1 MIIEKK
7 DQEDTELK
15 PETVLVLQ
23 GGGSLGAYECGVYK
37 SLARHDIK
45 FDTIAGTSIGAVNA
59 AIISSMQRID
69 SNNNNAAD
77 TLERFWIALAE
88 NIIPPISS
96 LFLPNKVRSVLSS
109 IYSIVYGNSKA
120 FMPRWFMPPTNPNY
134 LLPYNWTYLY
144 DSTPLRNTLNQYVD
158 FTKLKRRITK
168 TKEDKNNIHR
178 QSEPVNSNDDNNNLT
193 PRLILTSTDIQ
204 KGEPVIFD
212 NSSMDIDIEHIIACT
227 GYPFYGIGWT
237 KKDGRYLWDGSL
249 LSNTPVL
256 EVIKASPKA
265 GKKFYIADIFPRR
278 QQELPKNMSEVWHRA
293 RDIMYIDKTDNNV
306 QILKTVTEHHLTLLK
321 ELYEI
326 VSSSKLDDKSKAKF
340 KKIEPECNRL
350 AHEHSAIMN
359 EVIRIQRK
367 EEEEEHFIFEDADF
381 STAKI
386 KKLISQGEQD
396 TENALAENGKRR
408 F

>member
-7 DQEDTELK
+7 DHEETELK
-15 PETVLVLQ
+15 SETVLVLQ

-37 SLARHDIK
+37 TLARHDIK

-88 NIIPPISS
+88 NIIPPS
-96 LFLPNKVRSVLSS
+96 LF
-109 IYSIVYGNSKA
+109 
-120 FMPRWFMPPTNPNY
+120 
-134 LLPYNWTYLY
+134 
-144 DSTPLRNTLNQYVD
+144 
-158 FTKLKRRITK
+158 
-168 TKEDKNNIHR
+168 
-178 QSEPVNSNDDNNNLT
+178 
-193 PRLILTSTDIQ
+193 
-204 KGEPVIFD
+204 
-212 NSSMDIDIEHIIACT
+212 
-227 GYPFYGIGWT
+227 
-237 KKDGRYLWDGSL
+237 
-249 LSNTPVL
+249 
-256 EVIKASPKA
+256 
-265 GKKFYIADIFPRR
+265 FP
-278 QQELPKNMSEVWHRA
+278 
-293 RDIMYIDKTDNNV
+293 NNV

-326 VSSSKLDDKSKAKF
+326 VSNSKLDEKNKARF

-367 EEEEEHFIFEDADF
+367 EEEEEDFIFEDADF

-396 TENALAENGKRR
+396 TENALAEKGKRR

>member
-212 NSSMDIDIEHIIACT
+212 NSSMDIDVEHIIACT

>member
-7 DQEDTELK
+7 DHEDTELK
-15 PETVLVLQ
+15 SETVLVLQ

-37 SLARHDIK
+37 TLARHDIK

-96 LFLPNKVRSVLSS
+96 LFFPNKVRSVLSS

-168 TKEDKNNIHR
+168 TKEDKNNIHG

-212 NSSMDIDIEHIIACT
+212 NSCMDIDIEHIIACT

-326 VSSSKLDDKSKAKF
+326 VSSSKLDEKSKARF

-381 STAKI
+381 SAAKI

>member
-1 MIIEKK
+1 LRK
-7 DQEDTELK
+7 TELK
-15 PETVLVLQ
+15 SETVLVLQ

-37 SLARHDIK
+37 TLARHDIK

-69 SNNNNAAD
+69 SNNNAAD

-96 LFLPNKVRSVLSS
+96 LFFPNKVRSVLSS

-120 FMPRWFMPPTNPNY
+120 FIPRWFMPPTNPNY

-158 FTKLKRRITK
+158 FTKLKRRITR
-168 TKEDKNNIHR
+168 TKEDKNNSHG
-178 QSEPVNSNDDNNNLT
+178 QSEPVNSNDDSNNLT

-212 NSSMDIDIEHIIACT
+212 NSSMDIDIEHVIACT

-306 QILKTVTEHHLTLLK
+306 QILKTITEHHLTLLK

-326 VSSSKLDDKSKAKF
+326 VSSSKLDEKSKARF

-350 AHEHSAIMN
+350 AHEHNAIVN

-396 TENALAENGKRR
+396 TENALAEK
-408 F
+408 

>member
-381 STAKI
+381 SAAKI

>member
-7 DQEDTELK
+7 DHKETELK
-15 PETVLVLQ
+15 SETVLVLQ

-37 SLARHDIK
+37 TLARHDIK

-59 AIISSMQRID
+59 AIISSMQRIG

-88 NIIPPISS
+88 NIIPPS
-96 LFLPNKVRSVLSS
+96 LFFPNKVRSVLSS

-158 FTKLKRRITK
+158 FTKLKRRIT
-168 TKEDKNNIHR
+168 TTNGDKNNSHG
-178 QSEPVNSNDDNNNLT
+178 QSEPVNSNDDNNNNLT

-212 NSSMDIDIEHIIACT
+212 NSCMDIDIEHIIACT

-326 VSSSKLDDKSKAKF
+326 VSNSKLDEKNKARF

-396 TENALAENGKRR
+396 TENALAEKGKRR
-408 F
+408 L